1 MKKSALWISILMMVI
16 SINAQAQK
24 GRSDTTIE
32 IVPSIQIIN
41 EDTVVRSLELKFAKI
56 AVTSGHLG
64 YVNGYIPSAEFS
76 NDSITVE
83 VLFTSSKRDTPYD
96 FLIMKGD
103 RLFLDSDMDGII
115 DVVYVNK
122 TPGGLSSSDH
132 KATAELKIRVG
143 SVTDTEIDLEESMQ
157 SMGANEF
164 ALFNAKTKMYYST
177 VKGGKGSMS
186 FPKEDEEKMLNS
198 LQGKFL
204 KALTLK

>member
-115 DVVYVNK
+115 DVV
-122 TPGGLSSSDH
+122 
-132 KATAELKIRVG
+132 
-143 SVTDTEIDLEESMQ
+143 ESMQ